1 MTINIPTYSE
11 KILNKFAEEQ
21 WEKALA
27 FLQKQ
32 YSMSMEDC
40 KDVFQ
45 DSFIALYNNNKNGK
59 LEGLDSSL
67 STYFLG
73 ICKFKAHEKMRNN
86 GRKVKEDD
94 KASMTLMDGGIK
106 EDKITAIIETFDNE
120 VSITERKEAMVRQI
134 IRELPSPCN
143 ELLWGFYRDN
153 LSMKALAEM
162 YNYSIGSIKVIKH
175 RCMDKFRMNYTKLIK
190 HLY

>member
-32 YSMSMEDC
+32 YSMPMEDC

-45 DSFIALYNNNKNGK
+45 ESFIALYNNNKNGK

-94 KASMTLMDGGIK
+94 KASLTLMDGGIK
-106 EDKITAIIETFDNE
+106 EDKINAIIETFDNE

-134 IRELPSPCN
+134 IRELPYTVGE
-143 ELLWGFYRDN
+143 ELTSD
-153 LSMKALAEM
+153 E
-162 YNYSIGSIKVIKH
+162 
-175 RCMDKFRMNYTKLIK
+175 
-190 HLY
+190 